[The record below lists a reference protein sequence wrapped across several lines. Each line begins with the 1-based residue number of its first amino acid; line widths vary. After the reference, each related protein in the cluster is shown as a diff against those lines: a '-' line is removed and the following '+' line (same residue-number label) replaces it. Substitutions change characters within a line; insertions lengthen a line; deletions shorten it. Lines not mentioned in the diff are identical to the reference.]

1 MTTPAPWNTSDLIRN
16 LKTGELFMVLH
27 IVKGYAS
34 LICPLQDSSD
44 LPQTL
49 TLFPRQYPN
58 FVKDSNAVL
67 KKGAWQSDRIVL

>member
-1 MTTPAPWNTSDLIRN
+1 MTTPALWSASDLIRN

-34 LICPLQDSSD
+34 LICPLQDSSE

-49 TLFPRQYPN
+49 TLFPRQYTN

-67 KKGAWQSDRIVL
+67 KKGKWKNDTITL